1 MTIQEETLKIYL
13 KNQKLYTHRKMY
25 LPKIKIK
32 IPDKDTIRDVVDET
46 GKEFIGSFFET
57 YKGEL
62 FSGTRPTSNSK
73 PLQSSDT
80 LESNFPTNQE
90 VTFKIEFTPPT
101 EKQLADG
108 KFKRYFLQ
116 DRRTKNIA
124 EITKEKFDNLEP
136 NLYTQKASLDWTLTP
151 PAKDVYFNG
160 VTFDGAETKNRQAVQ
175 QASQTVEG
183 LQQYVQDYAQF
194 VPESKI
200 SGDKTTPP
208 PESNTGFDIPSPS

>member
-1 MTIQEETLKIYL
+1 MW
-13 KNQKLYTHRKMY
+13 
-25 LPKIKIK
+25 LPKIKIN
-32 IPDKDTIRDVVDET
+32 IPGRDTIGNIVDET
-46 GKEFIGSFFET
+46 GKEFLGSFFET

-62 FSGTRPTSNSK
+62 FSGTKPSAESK
-73 PLQSSDT
+73 PLESLDR
-80 LESNFPTNQE
+80 LEAEHGDDKTSI
-90 VTFKIEFTPPT
+90 FKVEFVPPT

-108 KFKRYFLQ
+108 TFKRYFLQ
-116 DRRTKNIA
+116 DKRTKNIA

-136 NLYTQKASLDWTLTP
+136 NLYTQKVSLDWTLTP

-160 VTFDGAETKNRQAVQ
+160 VRFEGAETKNRQSVQ

-183 LQQYVQDYAQF
+183 LQQYVKDYAQF